1 MKNDLIRVYLNKN
14 EFNKLVEVLDE
25 NEKNPDGEIAK
36 KASRLKEKLFEHS
49 FDFKKKEGYDETAS
63 LILYPIEVAGIMKQ
77 LLVQE
82 NESNE
87 IDYFEQLKTQRT
99 KEETMENNEN

>member
-1 MKNDLIRVYLNKN
+1 M
-14 EFNKLVEVLDE
+14 
-25 NEKNPDGEIAK
+25 
-36 KASRLKEKLFEHS
+36 
-49 FDFKKKEGYDETAS
+49 
-63 LILYPIEVAGIMKQ
+63 ILYPIEVAGIMKQ